1 MPFYRHLLQAKNL
14 EWTLVVALLLVTV
27 FQNLLYK
34 LILRFSYS
42 DRSNGALLKR
52 RLKLLLFYLTLIYT
66 LSKINYFTMAVEL
79 IRLVRSFTT
88 FLLIFPVICVFAN
101 VFIKFIF

>member
-1 MPFYRHLLQAKNL
+1 MSYHELLQTKNL
-14 EWTLVVALLLVTV
+14 EWTLVVALLLATL

-34 LILRFSYS
+34 LILRFNFSE
-42 DRSNGALLKR
+42 RPNGALLKR

-66 LSKINYFTMAVEL
+66 LSKINYFTMAGEL
-79 IRLVRSFTT
+79 IKLVRSFTT
-88 FLLIFPVICVFAN
+88 FLLIFPVVCVLAN